1 MQWRRRPDPRA
12 AQPATDAALVFDDP
26 ERRLAMQLTM
36 IPDKSALVSAIRYA
50 LTRKEKRLRPFLDL
64 ANLERDN
71 NGRTRHARHNPRAE
85 NHPLVSPEAG
95 GESAATA

>member
-1 MQWRRRPDPRA
+1 MQWRRRPDHRA

-26 ERRLAMQLTM
+26 ERRLAMQL
-36 IPDKSALVSAIRYA
+36 AIRYA